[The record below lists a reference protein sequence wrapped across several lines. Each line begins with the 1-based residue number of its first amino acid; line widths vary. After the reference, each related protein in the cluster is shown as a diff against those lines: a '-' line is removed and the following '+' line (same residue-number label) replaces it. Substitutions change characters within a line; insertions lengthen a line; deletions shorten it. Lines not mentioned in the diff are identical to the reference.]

1 MKKHKLNAES
11 LKVEAFV
18 TITSPSQSDIIVNDP
33 GNCICLA
40 PPCICSAGP
49 DCMQ

>member
-11 LKVEAFV
+11 LKVEAFETSSSDADV
-18 TITSPSQSDIIVNDP
+18 TVKDP

-49 DCMQ
+49 DCTQ